1 VQIVPDVDYPKAH
14 MPSGRM
20 LPYEITADE
29 YQQYQHYQDASSKK
43 QQQQQQQRSRR
54 GMWGRLLG
62 GGVAV
67 R

>member
-1 VQIVPDVDYPKAH
+1 
-14 MPSGRM
+14 MPAGRM

-29 YQQYQHYQDASSKK
+29 YQQYQQLHETSSKK
-43 QQQQQQQRSRR
+43 QQQQQQRSRR

-62 GGVAV
+62 GSVAV

>member
-1 VQIVPDVDYPKAH
+1 

-29 YQQYQHYQDASSKK
+29 YQHYQQLHETSSKK
-43 QQQQQQQRSRR
+43 QQQQQRSRR
-54 GMWGRLLG
+54 GMWGRFLG
-62 GGVAV
+62 GSVAA